1 MDLAE
6 KTIMEVILEEFEMYH
21 AHLRLINKKPN
32 YGWLRNMYHSLSQQ
46 MMRRDPKYF
55 AIYCALRP
63 DQNTNLVLYPYYA
76 KYAHEGDNTF
86 FRHIDLNIRDL
97 ASSGRG
103 ANMIQGTVSLDDERP
118 DDCTMI
124 LPGMHKYI
132 KEWTRPLPSRCE
144 GLPGVYSTIWCLC
157 YKTNKLKK
165 KRNRRRGAGPVYIG

>member
-1 MDLAE
+1 
-6 KTIMEVILEEFEMYH
+6 
-21 AHLRLINKKPN
+21 
-32 YGWLRNMYHSLSQQ
+32 
-46 MMRRDPKYF
+46 MRQDPKYF

-124 LPGMHKYI
+124 LPGMHKHI
-132 KEWTRPLPSRCE
+132 KEWDKALTVSR
-144 GLPGVYSTIWCLC
+144 
-157 YKTNKLKK
+157 
-165 KRNRRRGAGPVYIG
+165 